1 MSEHIEQ
8 QKRDTVW
15 KGVNYRTPEFGHER
29 ATAIQIQAWGL
40 SGDELAPY
48 FFTPEEIKIGLEFR
62 KTGQETGDDKVYA
75 EAKAEEAKEE
85 TK

>member
-1 MSEHIEQ
+1 MIEHIEQ

-29 ATAIQIQAWGL
+29 ATAIQIEAWGL
-40 SGDELAPY
+40 SGEELAPF
-48 FFTPEEIKIGLEFR
+48 FFTPDEIRLGLEFR
-62 KTGQETGDDKVYA
+62 ARGKETGEDKVYA
-75 EAKAEEAKEE
+75 EAKAEETKEE